1 MAGTLYVVATPIGN
15 LEDITLRALRVLREV
30 DLIVGED
37 SRHTRKLLS
46 HYHISTKFAPSL
58 YQGAAEGRVE
68 GLLRLLR
75 EGKDLALVSD
85 AGTPLIS
92 DPGYPLVRAAVE
104 AGIPVVP
111 IPGASA
117 LLAALVASGLPPNR
131 FLFLGYLPR
140 RPGPRRRAL
149 KEALAFPYTVVAYE
163 SPHRILATLEE
174 LAELAPGREVVLAR
188 ELTKVHEEFLRG
200 TAQEVLAEAE
210 RREGLRGE
218 LVLVIGPAPSEKPGP
233 TDPKAVK
240 ARYEELLAAGR
251 SPRDALR
258 ITSEEYGIPRR
269 KAYRI
274 VHGLAEG

>member
-104 AGIPVVP
+104 AGIRVVP

-117 LLAALVASGLPPNR
+117 LLAALVASGLPPDR

-140 RPGPRRRAL
+140 RPGPRRKTL
-149 KEALAFPYTVVAYE
+149 GVALAFPYTVIAYE
-163 SPHRILATLEE
+163 SSHRILATLEE
-174 LAELAPGREVVLAR
+174 LAELAPGRELVLAR

-200 TAQEVLAEAE
+200 TPQGILAEVRA
-210 RREGLRGE
+210 RGGLRGE
-218 LVLVIGPAPSEKPGP
+218 LVLLLGPASGEPDASVEPEAVRERYRELLDAGLTPSE
-233 TDPKAVK
+233 AVK
-240 ARYEELLAAGR
+240 KVAQKFGL
-251 SPRDALR
+251 
-258 ITSEEYGIPRR
+258 TRR
-269 KAYRI
+269 RAYRLI
-274 VHGLAEG
+274 HGLAER